1 MANTTIRARYLT
13 LAAVLATASACDR
26 TPATAPGA
34 QPSVPPRERIT
45 ERPPDGAMSGQELS
59 RRNTP
64 WRGMSDQELAQQIS
78 EARGHV
84 LIGFKAIGALEGVND
99 SGRVLVD
106 AATVR
111 SAVQQV
117 RALGAKIEREYDM
130 PFIAATVPAQLV
142 ARLRALP
149 FIEYIEPV
157 VPGQWHAQDTTW
169 NLRNVN
175 APAAWS

>member
-1 MANTTIRARYLT
+1 MANTTICVRYLT

-99 SGRVLVD
+99 SGRVWSTLPLCG
-106 AATVR
+106 APSSRFAR
-111 SAVQQV
+111 SERRLSASTTCPSSQQQS
-117 RALGAKIEREYDM
+117 R
-130 PFIAATVPAQLV
+130 
-142 ARLRALP
+142 
-149 FIEYIEPV
+149 
-157 VPGQWHAQDTTW
+157 H
-169 NLRNVN
+169 
-175 APAAWS
+175 S